1 MRKLQM
7 QYEFNGEWFD
17 IWETEQEFLY
27 DAWNEMDVQPLE
39 SGWIRFDDNTK
50 ECLVVNGGFIQTQ
63 W

>member
-1 MRKLQM
+1 MRQLQI

-17 IWETEQEFLY
+17 IWETEQEFLR
-27 DAWNEMDVQPLE
+27 DAWDEMDVQPRE
-39 SGWIRFDDNTK
+39 SGWIRFNDNTK

>member
-1 MRKLQM
+1 MRQLQM

-27 DAWNEMDVQPLE
+27 DAWDEMDVQPRE
-39 SGWIRFDDNTK
+39 SGWIRFNDNTK